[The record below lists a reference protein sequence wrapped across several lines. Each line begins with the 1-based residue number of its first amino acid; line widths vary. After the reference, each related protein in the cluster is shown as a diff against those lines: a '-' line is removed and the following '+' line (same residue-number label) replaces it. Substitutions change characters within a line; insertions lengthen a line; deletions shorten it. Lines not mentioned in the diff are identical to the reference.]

1 MGENYEIYCP
11 PFRKSNRMSCN
22 RISCRSCNR
31 RKADW
36 ENNHFAKNHKAKS
49 VLYLSFDDPAE
60 ELSAKNDAK
69 TFIEF
74 HQPPFMFDEIPPKL
88 YFMDTGLAAYLTK
101 WTNPEVMQ
109 NGAMSGAFFET
120 YAVAEVIKSFAN
132 KGLEPPIYFYR
143 DKDKIE
149 IDLLIEQN
157 GTVFHIEIKKKQ
169 VQIQTM
175 QKIFLSHQG

>member
-1 MGENYEIYCP
+1 MIQQ
-11 PFRKSNRMSCN
+11 
-22 RISCRSCNR
+22 
-31 RKADW
+31 
-36 ENNHFAKNHKAKS
+36 KN
-49 VLYLSFDDPAE
+49 FQQ
-60 ELSAKNDAK
+60 KNDAK

-149 IDLLIEQN
+149 IGLLIEQN
-157 GTVFHIEIKKKQ
+157 GTVFHIEIKKSKSRFKRCKKFFYHIKVKKRQ
-169 VQIQTM
+169 NRTERCPM
-175 QKIFLSHQG
+175 QHQQRCFPFKKWSKCHRSSNRICIVEFFSSKIKMSKNV